1 MPELTEAFEN
11 INNNK
16 IPEEYDKE
24 YGVEPIFILES
35 DIFGSHNPKPQKSIT
50 RNEIYKAIDEQV
62 SANHLQGIQRVRGLA
77 Y

>member
-1 MPELTEAFEN
+1 MPKLTEAFEN

-16 IPEEYDKE
+16 IPEKYGKE

-35 DIFGSHNPKPQKSIT
+35 DIFGSHKLKPQESLT
-50 RNEIYKAIDEQV
+50 RNEIYKAIDGQV
-62 SANHLQGIQRVRGLA
+62 SASHLQGIQRVRGLA

>member
-16 IPEEYDKE
+16 IREEYDEE

-35 DIFGSHNPKPQKSIT
+35 DIFGNHKPKPQKSIT
-50 RNEIYKAIDEQV
+50 RNEIYKPV
-62 SANHLQGIQRVRGLA
+62 TCKA
-77 Y
+77 YRE

>member
-16 IPEEYDKE
+16 IPEEYDEE

-35 DIFGSHNPKPQKSIT
+35 DIFGSHKPKPQKSIK
-50 RNEIYKAIDEQV
+50 RNEIYKA
-62 SANHLQGIQRVRGLA
+62 SHLQGIQRVSGLA